1 MILDSLLALGLVL
14 ATATQLRFGDT
25 PFGPGEMCLFLW
37 LGLCLCIRA
46 GRPAPS
52 SNPALARVA
61 AFWLIL
67 IVAESVGAIR
77 GFATEPFFDT
87 SHIIHDVFAYSF
99 LFVLACTMALEL
111 TCAQRGRRVTWLVAL
126 IGTGSL
132 GLQVSQA
139 YGLISLPIAVD
150 LWFFDRLKGWS
161 QDANQLGLAAALLAV
176 VSIHLLDTSTTRVS
190 MITGTICA
198 ALAIAVGVLTRS
210 DSFTVGLLAASV
222 VFLAIKCLIWLT
234 TFEQGLSFRAA
245 LVCLFLL
252 GLPVLAGGALPL
264 APLLVDRL
272 EARSEALYNEDNQG
286 DLRFH
291 LWAEAFDKGMRARML
306 GLGPGPHLTQK
317 AWKQAPPYKFEAHN
331 TPLDLFVQG
340 GLLALLAIASLY
352 ASLLIATTRAR
363 LPALA
368 ALCSAFVVFSMF
380 HFIIRHPIFWFGVV
394 LCFLE
399 AASVSKTL
407 FDGKRSEL
415 VRLKQT
421 GSLAEATL

>member
-25 PFGPGEMCLFLW
+25 PFGPGEICLFVW
-37 LGLCLCIRA
+37 LGLRLCIRA
-46 GRPAPS
+46 ARPAPA

-61 AFWLIL
+61 AFWLML
-67 IVAESVGAIR
+67 IVAESIGAIR
-77 GFATEPFFDT
+77 GFATELFFDT
-87 SHIIHDVFAYSF
+87 SHIIHDVVAYSF
-99 LFVLACTMALEL
+99 LFILACTMALEL
-111 TCAQRGRRVTWLVAL
+111 AREQRRRRVTWLIAL
-126 IGTGSL
+126 IGAGSL
-132 GLQVSQA
+132 GLQVMQA
-139 YGLISLPIAVD
+139 YGLTSLPIAVD

-161 QDANQLGLAAALLAV
+161 QDANQLGLAAALLALISV
-176 VSIHLLDTSTTRVS
+176 HLLDTTTTRVS
-190 MITGTICA
+190 VMAGAVCA
-198 ALAIAVGVLTRS
+198 AIAIAVGVLTRS
-210 DSFTVGLLAASV
+210 DSFTVGLLAAGV
-222 VFLAIKCLIWLT
+222 VFLAVKSLIWLK
-234 TFEQGLSFRAA
+234 TFEQGPTFRAA
-245 LVCLFLL
+245 LVSLSLL

-272 EARSEALYNEDNQG
+272 EAKSEALYNEDNQG

-291 LWAEAFDKGMRARML
+291 LWAEAFEKGMGAAML
-306 GLGPGPHLTQK
+306 GLGPGPHLTKK

-340 GLLALLAIASLY
+340 GLLALLALALLY

-399 AASVSKTL
+399 AAAVSKTSL
-407 FDGKRSEL
+407 DGGHSEQ
-415 VRLKQT
+415 VRLRQT

>member
-25 PFGPGEMCLFLW
+25 PFGPGETCLFLW

-52 SNPALARVA
+52 SNPALTRVA

-67 IVAESVGAIR
+67 VVAESIGAIR
-77 GFATEPFFDT
+77 GFATELFFDT
-87 SHIIHDVFAYSF
+87 SHIAHDVFAYSF
-99 LFVLACTMALEL
+99 LSILACTMALEL
-111 TCAQRGRRVTWLVAL
+111 ACEQRRRRVTWLVAL
-126 IGTGSL
+126 IGAGSL
-132 GLQVSQA
+132 GLQVIQG
-139 YGLISLPIAVD
+139 YGLIGLPISVD

-176 VSIHLLDTSTTRVS
+176 VSIHLLDTATTRVS
-190 MITGTICA
+190 MIAGAVCA

-210 DSFTVGLLAASV
+210 DSFTVGVLAASV
-222 VFLAIKCLIWLT
+222 VFLAIKCLIWWTTLERGLT
-234 TFEQGLSFRAA
+234 FRAS
-245 LVCLFLL
+245 LVCLSLL
-252 GLPVLAGGALPL
+252 GLPVLAGGAFPL

-272 EARSEALYNEDNQG
+272 EAKSEALYNEDNQG

-291 LWAEAFDKGMRARML
+291 LWAEAFERGVSAGML

-340 GLLALLAIASLY
+340 GLLAVLAIASLY
-352 ASLLIATTRAR
+352 ASLLVVTTRAR

-399 AASVSKTL
+399 AASVSKTSV
-407 FDGKRSEL
+407 DGKRSEL
-415 VRLKQT
+415 VRPRQT